1 MTPDQP
7 LPAWA
12 IGVVALLMTFG
23 PGAAA
28 FFFARWLKQKDA
40 VELEAKQAETEKLD
54 QVLAITKRLEAEV
67 NGLSQRLALSD
78 ALQNQMKGALEK
90 VEERINGLGSNYGK
104 RVADLEALTQRL
116 DERTRNEPNPRR
128 RK

>member
-1 MTPDQP
+1 MTLDPTW
-7 LPAWA
+7 LA
-12 IGVVALLMTFG
+12 VLTVLMTFG

-28 FFFARWLKQKDA
+28 FLFARWLKQKDT
-40 VELEAKQAETEKLD
+40 VELEAKEAETEKLD

-90 VEERINGLGSNYGK
+90 VEERINGLGSNYSK
-104 RVADLEALTQRL
+104 RLADIEALTQRL

-128 RK
+128 KR

>member
-1 MTPDQP
+1 MTVEPWT
-7 LPAWA
+7 LGAL
-12 IGVVALLMTFG
+12 ALLTTFG

-28 FFFARWLKQKDA
+28 FFFTRWLKGKDA
-40 VELEAKQAETEKLD
+40 AEAEAKAAETEKLD

-90 VEERINGLGSNYGK
+90 VEERINGLGNNYGK

-116 DERTRNEPNPRR
+116 DERTRSEPRR
-128 RK
+128 PRGRR